1 LERLEKTLL
10 VSTQACDEVERWL
23 RRTGSAIT
31 KANDGNSAV
40 ERVRKER
47 FDAALLVSTGNKMDL
62 AETVFNLRDLSDSMA
77 IIMVADHADV
87 SGNLLVRI
95 ARTTP
100 NTIMVNLEGLPHLL
114 HLSNEGDKT

>member
-1 LERLEKTLL
+1 
-10 VSTQACDEVERWL
+10 
-23 RRTGSAIT
+23 
-31 KANDGNSAV
+31 
-40 ERVRKER
+40 
-47 FDAALLVSTGNKMDL
+47 MDL